1 MPEYPP
7 EALTAAQEAISRCLM
22 ESGESGTWTGS
33 GEALARAALDAAAP
47 VLAEACAQAILEHM
61 ERAGPGL
68 HVELRGEAAL
78 RRNMRRVHFSTA
90 ARVAASAF
98 STEEDLKRAA
108 ADAIARGDYAV
119 CDIPEPGDGRSSTAA
134 PTDRRGQ

>member
-7 EALTAAQEAISRCLM
+7 AALTAAQEAISRCLM
-22 ESGESGTWTGS
+22 EGGGFDTWVDS
-33 GEALARAALDAAAP
+33 DEALARAALDAAVP

-90 ARVAASAF
+90 ARVAAGAF
-98 STEEDLKRAA
+98 STEEDLKRAVA
-108 ADAIARGDYAV
+108 EAIARGDYAV
-119 CDIPEPGDGRSSTAA
+119 CDIPEPDDG
-134 PTDRRGQ
+134 